1 MSYLLTYL
9 LTRVSSPRC
18 SVSSSKSDCGRL
30 LSGVFACFVRFF
42 RHLVQIANTCI
53 SDFLLH
59 HLSFLHTP
67 LSHRFL
73 FRPWF
78 SVSLGCNSYF
88 ANHKRRKKTHIKKP
102 PLRRLYAR
110 LPFEIG
116 KAQLGSF
123 PEMAP

>member
-42 RHLVQIANTCI
+42 RHLVQIAKKNIKNYKNVNPLFLYFLTRTCI

-88 ANHKRRKKTHIKKP
+88 ANHKRRKKTHQKT
-102 PLRRLYAR
+102 ATT
-110 LPFEIG
+110 
-116 KAQLGSF
+116 
-123 PEMAP
+123 